1 MFSHLDG
8 SLQFKAFPHMQFYF
22 SPLQFWGVGP
32 VDLIFSPSYRQET
45 EHWGGEGTYPNSHS
59 FKQQSKVKNY
69 SAVCDK
75 VDFAA

>member
-1 MFSHLDG
+1 M
-8 SLQFKAFPHMQFYF
+8 
-22 SPLQFWGVGP
+22 
-32 VDLIFSPSYRQET
+32 DLIFSPSYRQET
-45 EHWGGEGTYPNSHS
+45 EDLGGEGTYPNSHS